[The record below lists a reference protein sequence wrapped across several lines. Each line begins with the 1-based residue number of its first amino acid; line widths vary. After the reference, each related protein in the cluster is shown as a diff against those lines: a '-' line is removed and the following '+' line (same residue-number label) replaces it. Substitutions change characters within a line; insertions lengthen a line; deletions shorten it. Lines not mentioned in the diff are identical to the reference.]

1 MVRDAPQRRHATLKV
16 GTEQRRPRARSWG
29 MQFCVL
35 LRRALR
41 AQLRNPT
48 DVTARLLLSCWV
60 GMVAGAPPR
69 DRVGQYRFRVAKGNP
84 TNITARLLLGRHGG
98 RRALAPPRPRA
109 ACRHS
114 ACRRALARC
123 SRA

>member
-1 MVRDAPQRRHATLKV
+1 VVCDTPYLKKMLRLAA
-16 GTEQRRPRARSWG
+16 EERLARARSWAT
-29 MQFCVL
+29 QFRVL
-35 LRRALR
+35 FRRALR

-69 DRVGQYRFRVAKGNP
+69 
-84 TNITARLLLGRHGG
+84 
-98 RRALAPPRPRA
+98 PRA

-114 ACRRALARC
+114 ACRRTLARS